1 MSSEARNTAWA
12 AATLVAA
19 CAFAASTFVVPD
31 FGGFDPDRFPVPQ
44 NDPPVQPSGYAFA
57 IWGVIYLWLLASA
70 GYGLLRR
77 ATAEDWADMRPALV
91 LSLAI
96 GATWL
101 PVASQS
107 ALAALILIWA
117 MLIPAL
123 LALFRAPLLDR
134 WWARA
139 PLGLYAGWLS
149 AASFVALGLNAAGW
163 GLIGEVQVALL
174 CIIAATLLA
183 AGVQIAL
190 QGVPEYGIAV
200 AWAFVAIALANLTG
214 GAFIVL
220 LLALAAAA
228 IMALMA
234 LRAATLTRA

>member
-1 MSSEARNTAWA
+1 MSPEARDTAWA
-12 AATLVAA
+12 AAALATALAFVASS
-19 CAFAASTFVVPD
+19 FIVPD
-31 FGGFDPDRFPVPQ
+31 FGGFDADQFPVPQ
-44 NDPPVQPSGYAFA
+44 NDPPVQPAGYAFA
-57 IWGVIYLWLLASA
+57 IWGVIYLWLLA
-70 GYGLLRR
+70 GTGFGLLRR
-77 ATAEDWADMRPALV
+77 ATAGDWVDMRPPLV

-107 ALAALILIWA
+107 TLAALILIWA

-163 GLIGEVQVALL
+163 GLIGEVQAAIL
-174 CIIAATLLA
+174 CIIAATILA
-183 AGVQIAL
+183 ACVQIAL

-200 AWAFVAIALANLTG
+200 AWAFVAIALANLSG

-220 LLALAAAA
+220 VLAVVAAV
-228 IMALMA
+228 IMAILA
-234 LRAATLTRA
+234 IRAATLIRA